1 MELIAKIILSMTFN
15 ASALLLTSYFTPGF
29 ILKSDVSHLVPVVAM
44 LTLINLIV
52 RPVLRII
59 FSPVIGLTLGL
70 FHVVISAGILYVID
84 IWSDSLTIN
93 GLWALVI
100 GAHVVALIVTLIDY
114 SSAAVYGSGE
124 I

>member
-1 MELIAKIILSMTFN
+1 MELIAKILLSMTFN
-15 ASALLLTSYFTPGF
+15 ASALLLTSYFEPGF
-29 ILKSDVSHLVPVVAM
+29 LLKTDVPHLIPVVAM
-44 LTLINLIV
+44 LTFMNLTV
-52 RPVLRII
+52 RPVLKIV

-70 FHVVISAGILYVID
+70 FNIIISAGILYAID
-84 IWSDSLTIN
+84 IWSDSITIN

-114 SSAAVYGSGE
+114 SSAVVYGSGE